1 MYDPDDCLMIS
12 GLQHF
17 RFCRRQWA
25 LIYIEQQW
33 AENLRT
39 TEGALLHERAHDEQF
54 RESRGDTIIT
64 RSLRVYSLTLG
75 LSGQCDVVEFHRDEH
90 GVPLHGYEGTWL
102 PYPVEY
108 KRGHAKQDGCDELQ
122 LCAQAMCLEEMLG
135 RDIPE
140 GAIFYGQPRRR
151 ERVLFD
157 ARLRAVV
164 TESCA
169 GLHALLEGGR
179 TPPGRYGP
187 RCRGCSLLSRCMPKA
202 PRQGV
207 EDYLLRG
214 LLS

>member
-1 MYDPDDCLMIS
+1 MDDLLPLS
-12 GLQHF
+12 ALQHYLY
-17 RFCRRQWA
+17 CPRQCA
-25 LIYIEQQW
+25 LIHLEGVW
-33 AENLRT
+33 EENRFTAEGR
-39 TEGALLHERAHDEQF
+39 LLHRRVDAGLPGARGGVAEDRSVPVRSER
-54 RESRGDTIIT
+54 
-64 RSLRVYSLTLG
+64 LG
-75 LSGQCDVVEFHRDEH
+75 LYGIADLVERRENCASAAASADDM
-90 GVPLHGYEGTWL
+90 V
-102 PYPVEY
+102 YPVEY
-108 KRGHAKQDGCDELQ
+108 KRGSPKVEDWDRAQ

>member
-1 MYDPDDCLMIS
+1 VDDLLPLS
-12 GLQHF
+12 ALQHYLY
-17 RFCRRQWA
+17 CPRQCA
-25 LIYIEQQW
+25 LIHLEGVW
-33 AENLRT
+33 EENRFTAEGR
-39 TEGALLHERAHDEQF
+39 LLHRRVDAGLPGARGGVAEDRSVPVRSER
-54 RESRGDTIIT
+54 
-64 RSLRVYSLTLG
+64 LG
-75 LSGQCDVVEFHRDEH
+75 LYGIADLVERRENGASAAASADDM
-90 GVPLHGYEGTWL
+90 V
-102 PYPVEY
+102 YPVEY
-108 KRGHAKQDGCDELQ
+108 KRGSPKVEDWDRAQ

>member
-1 MYDPDDCLMIS
+1 MDDLLPLS
-12 GLQHF
+12 ALQHYLY
-17 RFCRRQWA
+17 CPRQCA
-25 LIYIEQQW
+25 LIHLEGVW
-33 AENLRT
+33 EENRFT
-39 TEGALLHERAHDEQF
+39 SEGRLLHRRVDAGLPGARGGVAEDRSVPVRSER
-54 RESRGDTIIT
+54 
-64 RSLRVYSLTLG
+64 LG
-75 LSGQCDVVEFHRDEH
+75 LYGIADLVERRENGASAAASADDM
-90 GVPLHGYEGTWL
+90 V
-102 PYPVEY
+102 YPVEY
-108 KRGHAKQDGCDELQ
+108 KRGSPKVEDWDRAQ

>member
-1 MYDPDDCLMIS
+1 MDDLLPLS
-12 GLQHF
+12 ALQHYLY
-17 RFCRRQWA
+17 CPRQCA
-25 LIYIEQQW
+25 LIHLEGVW
-33 AENLRT
+33 EENRFTAEGR
-39 TEGALLHERAHDEQF
+39 LLHRRVDAGLPGARGGVAVDRSVPVRSER
-54 RESRGDTIIT
+54 
-64 RSLRVYSLTLG
+64 LG
-75 LSGQCDVVEFHRDEH
+75 LYGIADLVERRENGASAAASADDM
-90 GVPLHGYEGTWL
+90 V
-102 PYPVEY
+102 YPVEY
-108 KRGHAKQDGCDELQ
+108 KRGSPKVEDWDRAQ

>member
-1 MYDPDDCLMIS
+1 MDDLLPLS
-12 GLQHF
+12 ALQHYLY
-17 RFCRRQWA
+17 CPRQCA
-25 LIYIEQQW
+25 LIHLEGVW
-33 AENLRT
+33 EENRFTAEGR
-39 TEGALLHERAHDEQF
+39 LLHRRVDAGLPGARGSVAEDRSVPVRSER
-54 RESRGDTIIT
+54 
-64 RSLRVYSLTLG
+64 LG
-75 LSGQCDVVEFHRDEH
+75 LYGIADLVERRENGASAAASADDM
-90 GVPLHGYEGTWL
+90 V
-102 PYPVEY
+102 YPVEY
-108 KRGHAKQDGCDELQ
+108 KRGSPKVEDWDRAQ